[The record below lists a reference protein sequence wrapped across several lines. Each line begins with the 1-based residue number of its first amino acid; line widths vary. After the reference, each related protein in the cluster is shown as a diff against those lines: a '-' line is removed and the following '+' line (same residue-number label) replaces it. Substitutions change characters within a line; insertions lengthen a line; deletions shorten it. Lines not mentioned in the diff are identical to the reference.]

1 MNTIWN
7 KDQFNSLFNFCGT
20 LQANATCGDSKII
33 IDGLGNS
40 SDISVNLQYGE
51 SCTYQIISKCGY
63 PKIEINRTDVDVV
76 VASFPKFSDIKIND
90 PNFDIKQFGKDFSKA
105 LSNAKDAINGKLE
118 YTFGKGSNLAYNE
131 TCGDDRTI
139 VVTVTNLNK
148 PAAASSTT
156 FEARMLAASQEKVGL
171 TFSSTATPDSAFSL
185 LASTFALLAF
195 TLVFLF

>member
-1 MNTIWN
+1 MYCGDSNQFDGTCCQLFDVACWSGVVNKCMNTIWN

-90 PNFDIKQFGKDFSKA
+90 PNFDIK
-105 LSNAKDAINGKLE
+105 
-118 YTFGKGSNLAYNE
+118 
-131 TCGDDRTI
+131 
-139 VVTVTNLNK
+139 
-148 PAAASSTT
+148 
-156 FEARMLAASQEKVGL
+156 
-171 TFSSTATPDSAFSL
+171 
-185 LASTFALLAF
+185 
-195 TLVFLF
+195 